1 MMKLSVAHWVNI
13 LVRPVLHMNMHKFRI
28 WRSIMSIYEKL
39 TKVMS
44 DRDVDAYV
52 ELIHEDAEIV
62 FHKSG
67 NKFSKSE
74 WASMVTGMMGNPKFI
89 NDSSRCV
96 YENDDILVSHDFM
109 SYPDDTKEAVMLV
122 CMLKDGKIIHME
134 TGATPLN

>member
-1 MMKLSVAHWVNI
+1 
-13 LVRPVLHMNMHKFRI
+13 
-28 WRSIMSIYEKL
+28 MSIYEKL

-89 NDSSRCV
+89 NVSSRCV

-134 TGATPLN
+134 TGATPIN